1 MSHFNFFVFKV
12 ERTVCGF
19 STAGKIST
27 PNTHVVQGSTTFGG
41 KKNSEIS
48 KKQNLNL
55 PCQQLFRH
63 HLHCIYNY
71 LHCTRYYNPEWFKIY
86 AKVICK
92 HYASLYKGL
101 EHPWILVS
109 ARVLQL
115 ILHGYW
121 DTDCTY
127 SKAMETRPPR
137 LPSVTRILSNCSNCE
152 TEIFILLFF
161 QGKYVAPFPIRKNH

>member
-1 MSHFNFFVFKV
+1 MLFKGQLHLGEKKIQKFPKSKTWICHASSYLGIIYIVFI
-12 ERTVCGF
+12 T
-19 STAGKIST
+19 
-27 PNTHVVQGSTTFGG
+27 
-41 KKNSEIS
+41 
-48 KKQNLNL
+48 
-55 PCQQLFRH
+55 
-63 HLHCIYNY
+63 IYIV
-71 LHCTRYYNPEWFKIY
+71 LGTIIQKWFKIY

-161 QGKYVAPFPIRKNH
+161 QGKYVAPFPIREKH

>member
-19 STAGKIST
+19 STAWKIST

-41 KKNSEIS
+41 KKFQKFPKS
-48 KKQNLNL
+48 KTWICHASSYLGI
-55 PCQQLFRH
+55 
-63 HLHCIYNY
+63 IYIVFITIY
-71 LHCTRYYNPEWFKIY
+71 IVLGTIIQKRFKIY

-109 ARVLQL
+109 SRVLQL

-152 TEIFILLFF
+152 TEIFILVFF
-161 QGKYVAPFPIRKNH
+161 QGKYVAPFPIR